1 MKMKMEMK
9 MKWMI
14 CQKLKKIQLLKLA
27 KFYGLLY
34 GGRQVCGSSISI
46 LIAIG
51 IGMLEGKF
59 LVAVYLRLLANG
71 KSNYRKIACRK

>member
-1 MKMKMEMK
+1 ML
-9 MKWMI
+9 

-27 KFYGLLY
+27 KFYGFLY
-34 GGRQVCGSSISI
+34 GGRQVCLSSIST

-59 LVAVYLRLLANG
+59 LGAVSLRLLANR
-71 KSNYRKIACRK
+71 KLNYRKIACRKKWRCQL